1 MSDYTFSL
9 LYSINV
15 CHDFCMLLKFLGGK
29 KVFLLLF
36 LSIFKFFSWI
46 TKSSGAHSG
55 PDFQSKDLR
64 LGWLAFVTHMI
75 WGGLGKG
82 NQSLFDQNRNRKG
95 KLIFFLKPNRNGLY
109 II

>member
-15 CHDFCMLLKFLGGK
+15 CHDFCMLLKFLREK

-36 LSIFKFFSWI
+36 LSIFKIFSWI

-55 PDFQSKDLR
+55 LDFQKQRFKVGLVGFCYPHD
-64 LGWLAFVTHMI
+64 LGWA
-75 WGGLGKG
+75 
-82 NQSLFDQNRNRKG
+82 
-95 KLIFFLKPNRNGLY
+95 
-109 II
+109 